1 MRLPSTRFLI
11 GLVMV
16 IVVCVAAAVLWRRYS
31 DTPATAAAP
40 TTVTCVGGSEKS
52 ELMADD
58 EVKRILRESYRLEV
72 AFQPLGSYDQVQ
84 LSTDDI
90 KARELDCL
98 WPSSASAQSVF
109 EAQHAG
115 AFPDYRAENLLQS
128 PEVIYAGP
136 RGTDALVRKGIVQ
149 RRGDRY
155 FVVDMKGLLLDHVI
169 KRGTWEA
176 LGAADLRGPIT
187 VASTD
192 PAKSNSGFT
201 LAQLELNI
209 VATADGF
216 SAPSLAQARQA
227 LPTMRALHD
236 AQGLQSRSSDSG
248 FREWLTQGGEFKAPL
263 YAGYENQI
271 IQQVVQSGDNSANLL
286 KNVRVLYPDPTIYS
300 DHPVLALDPA
310 AGRLIDAL
318 KDPKIQTIAWQ
329 RYGFRSAVRVGAN
342 DVGDFPNI
350 PLADQVRAAPA
361 PAADVTL
368 ALLSCMKDAT
378 TCK

>member
-16 IVVCVAAAVLWRRYS
+16 IVVCVAAAVLWRRSS
-31 DTPATAAAP
+31 DTPATAAQA

-58 EVKRILRESYRLEV
+58 EIKRILRENYRLEV

-84 LSTDDI
+84 LSTDEI
-90 KARELDCL
+90 KARKLDCL

-115 AFPDYRAENLLQS
+115 AFADYRAENLLQS

-136 RGTDALVRKGIVQ
+136 RGTDALVRKDIVQ

-155 FVVDMKGLLLDHVI
+155 FLVDMKGLLLNHVV

-176 LGAADLRGPIT
+176 LGAADLRGPVT

-209 VATADGF
+209 IATADGF
-216 SAPSLAQARQA
+216 SAPSLAQARPA
-227 LPTMRALHD
+227 LPTVRALHD

-271 IQQVVQSGDNSANLL
+271 IQQVVQSGDNSASLL
-286 KNVRVLYPDPTIYS
+286 RNVRVLYPDPTIYS

-342 DVGDFPNI
+342 DVADFPNI
-350 PLADQVRAAPA
+350 GLADQVRAAPA